1 MLYIRLV
8 ANGYVCYFHF
18 RGGITMS
25 DTTGNIIKKVLL
37 LEKNTSPT
45 CANYNTIK
53 KVAGYIRGLS
63 YLKHNDTKVRIK
75 AYIANDFDYN
85 ETLLAL
91 KKKGIKTTYGALK
104 ASISYANKMILVL
117 SVRRES
123 ERNRRIIKE
132 ALYLT
137 KYIDGSVIITP
148 CNVNMRTKEVINIV
162 PCFYD
167 CNSTMDGEFVL
178 INEQEYPVIQAGDR
192 EPFDDNFWYE

>member
-1 MLYIRLV
+1 MTVYDWFQLIGGVILALGYLPQIRQLLTTRSCKDLNIKTYVSLAVGIGLMEIYAYNLWVKHSAAMFFATNTISLAMVLYIIL
-8 ANGYVCYFHF
+8 
-18 RGGITMS
+18 
-25 DTTGNIIKKVLL
+25 
-37 LEKNTSPT
+37 
-45 CANYNTIK
+45 
-53 KVAGYIRGLS
+53 
-63 YLKHNDTKVRIK
+63 
-75 AYIANDFDYN
+75 
-85 ETLLAL
+85 
-91 KKKGIKTTYGALK
+91 
-104 ASISYANKMILVL
+104 LVL